1 MKRIVLFAVIL
12 IFASSLCF
20 ADNEVK
26 VYLYDNAAGSLP
38 IYAHMDNYW
47 VLSIDRIDHGGGTV
61 GMDFDLLGDDVSYNQ
76 ANESLGRLVAFW
88 TFIVNLNVPWR
99 LKVHA
104 SPLIPETPGT
114 QNYSVVNY
122 HLTFNLDYTDG
133 QNLVSTDWKVYSSV
147 DVGNYYYF
155 PNANGSYASSEVSS
169 IHKQIRFMLSN
180 YTADEKY
187 GWDEGRYISTVSLIL
202 ESE

>member
-1 MKRIVLFAVIL
+1 MKRIVLFAIIL
-12 IFASSLCF
+12 IFAASLCF
-20 ADNEVK
+20 ADTETR

-47 VLSIDRIDHGGGTV
+47 VLSIDRITYGGGTV

-76 ANESLGRLVAFW
+76 ANESLGRLVAYW

-104 SPLIPETPGT
+104 SPLTPEGGGS
-114 QNYSVVNY
+114 SVVNY

-133 QNLVSTDWKVYSSV
+133 QNLVSTDWKVNSSV
-147 DVGNYYYF
+147 DAGLFSYF
-155 PNANGSYASSEVSS
+155 PNNDGSYASSEVSS
-169 IHKQIRFMLSN
+169 VRKQIQFMLSDYTMEQKYAWDDGR
-180 YTADEKY
+180 YTA
-187 GWDEGRYISTVSLIL
+187 TVSLIL
-202 ESE
+202 ESQ